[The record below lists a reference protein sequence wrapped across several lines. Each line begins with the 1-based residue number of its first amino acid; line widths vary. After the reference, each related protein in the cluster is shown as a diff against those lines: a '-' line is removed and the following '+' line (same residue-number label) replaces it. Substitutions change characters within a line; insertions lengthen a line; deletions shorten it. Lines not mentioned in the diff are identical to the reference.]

1 MQISHITA
9 SLAFLTLLLNLP
21 KTGTAQESAHLS
33 LQSAI
38 AIAQQNNPQLLAVYS
53 EIAAAKGRG
62 WTIWWLEDPALS
74 VEWEGVPSGAGL
86 DQFGERKLRLSQKID
101 FPTNIFWRNRLV
113 GREVEVAEMQYEQSK
128 LEIRAVVVTAYF
140 RFLAARD
147 ALVLAR
153 RRVSLAQEFADKAL
167 FRHQAGEAPAIE
179 TVRSGVELA
188 RAQNELQSAESAF
201 ESVTARL
208 NAVLGRPPDAAI
220 GAADS
225 LIYRPFDLSLPDI
238 KDQTLG
244 SHPQLSEA
252 DARIGAAANLR
263 KLAWGTLLPTFEISG
278 FKQNIAGNPDFYGVE
293 VGLSIPL
300 WFAFRQRG
308 DIQQA
313 TASLAS
319 QERLRDQTRLQL
331 LADIEAAYSS
341 FKAAKNQ
348 LENYATTLL
357 DQADEVYRIAL
368 RSYEEG
374 EVGYLQVLE
383 AQQTLIE
390 VRQGHIEALA
400 NYYSAIAALEKAS
413 AVIILP

>member
-1 MQISHITA
+1 MQISHIA

-21 KTGTAQESAHLS
+21 KTGTAQEGAHLS

-38 AIAQQNNPQLLAVYS
+38 AIAQQNNPALLAVHS

-62 WTIWWLEDPALS
+62 WTIWWLADPALS
-74 VEWEGVPSGAGL
+74 VEWEGVPRGAGL
-86 DQFGERKLRLSQKID
+86 DQFGERKIRLLQRID
-101 FPTNIFWRNRLV
+101 FPTNIYWRNRLAA
-113 GREVEVAEMQYEQSK
+113 REVEVAEMQYEQSR

-147 ALVLAR
+147 ALLLAR
-153 RRVSLAQEFADKAL
+153 RSVSLAHEFADKAL
-167 FRHQAGEAPAIE
+167 FRYQAGEAPAIE
-179 TVRSGVELA
+179 TVRTGVELA

-201 ESVTARL
+201 ESATARL
-208 NAVLGRPPDAAI
+208 NAVLGRPPDSGI

-225 LIYRPFDLSLPDI
+225 LIYRSYDLSLSDI
-238 KDQTLG
+238 KDQALG
-244 SHPQLSEA
+244 SHPQVSEA
-252 DARIGAAANLR
+252 DARVGAAANLR
-263 KLAWGTLLPTFEISG
+263 KLAWGTLLPAFEISG

-319 QERLRDQTRLQL
+319 QESQREQTRLQL

-348 LENYATTLL
+348 LENYVTTLL
-357 DQADEVYRIAL
+357 NQADEVYRIAL

-390 VRQGHIEALA
+390 VRQGHIETLA
-400 NYYSAIAALEKAS
+400 NYYSAIAVLEKAS
-413 AVIILP
+413 GVAILR